1 MKGQFQSKTS
11 GESPGERPS
20 KLRLVVLGSGFG
32 SFSFLKQLNIAAYD
46 VTLISPRNHFL
57 FTPLLPSTIVG
68 TIEFRSIIEPVRH
81 VHSQLKFY
89 MARAQA
95 VDMGK
100 KLVQCRS
107 VGDRQSFTLPYDR
120 LVIGVGEGTNTF
132 HIEGVEEHALFLK
145 ELSHGRRIRTG
156 VLKLFEE
163 VSLPTSTY
171 EQKRQK
177 LHLVVVGGGPTGIE
191 IAAELHDFVVQDVCC
206 YYPDLEPL
214 VRVTLV
220 EAGEEILTAFDQRLR
235 QAAERLFKRQRIS
248 ILTGDP
254 VVSVN
259 AEEVRLSSGKV
270 LTYGLLLWA
279 TGNAPHPFVLNL
291 PFPHSPEGRLV
302 VDQFLRIPGQKDIYA
317 LGDCAAVKHQHL
329 LPTAQVAMQQGKYLA
344 RVFNGK
350 YKNRPFV
357 FRSLGML
364 AYVGSDRALVE
375 SRGLHVS
382 GRLAWLFWRSV
393 YLTRLV
399 RLRNKVR
406 VLVDWLLNAVFG
418 RDVSQF

>member
-1 MKGQFQSKTS
+1 M
-11 GESPGERPS
+11 
-20 KLRLVVLGSGFG
+20 LGSGFG
-32 SFSFLKQLNIAAYD
+32 SFSFLKQLHVSAFD

-68 TIEFRSIIEPVRH
+68 TIEFRSIIEPVRNI
-81 VHSQLKFY
+81 HSQLRFF
-89 MARAQA
+89 MARAEG
-95 VDMGK
+95 VDVDQ
-100 KLVQCRS
+100 KLVHCRS
-107 VGDRQSFTLPYDR
+107 VGNRQSFTVPYDR

-132 HIEGVEEHALFLK
+132 HIEGVETHAHFLK

-163 VSLPTSTY
+163 VSLPMCTP
-171 EQKRQK
+171 EEKRRK

-191 IAAELHDFVVQDVCC
+191 IAAELHDFVVQDICC

-220 EAGEEILTAFDQRLR
+220 EAGEEILTAFDQSLGR
-235 QAAERLFKRQRIS
+235 AAERLFKRQRIY

-259 AEEVRLSSGKV
+259 AEEIHLSSGKV

-279 TGNAPHPFVLNL
+279 TGNAPHPFVRKL
-291 PFPHSPEGRLV
+291 PFSHSPEGRLIV
-302 VDQFLRIPGQKDIYA
+302 NQFLRVPGQKDVYA
-317 LGDCAAVKHQHL
+317 LGDCAAVKQQHL

-350 YKNRPFV
+350 YTDRPFV

-375 SRGLHVS
+375 SRGVHVS

-399 RLRNKVR
+399 RWRNKVR
-406 VLVDWLLNAVFG
+406 VLVDWMLNALFG